1 MDEPVWREMQ
11 PSDVDGVVALANE
24 VHPRLDERAD
34 VFADRMAI
42 FPEGCQVLFG
52 PNGVEGYAVSH
63 PARLREPP
71 PLGAILGRLPADAD
85 SYYIRDVVVSPRLH
99 GAGHARIAVYHALD
113 TGAAF
118 RETALVAVRG
128 TVPFWERFGFADRTR
143 DIEPGRLSP
152 YGEDAR
158 YLVRRKS
165 AVEFTPR
172 AG

>member
-1 MDEPVWREMQ
+1 MDEPVWREMLA
-11 PSDVDGVVALANE
+11 SDLDGVAALAKA
-24 VHPRLDERAD
+24 VHPGLEERQE

-42 FPEGCQVLFG
+42 FPAGCQVLFG
-52 PNGVEGYAVSH
+52 DEGVEGYAVSH

-71 PLGAILGRLPADAD
+71 PLGAILGRVPEGAD
-85 SYYIRDVVVSPRLH
+85 SYYIHDVVVASRLR
-99 GAGHARIAVYHALD
+99 GAGHARIGVYHALD
-113 TGAAF
+113 AGAAF

-128 TVPFWERFGFADRTR
+128 TGPFWERFGFADRTR
-143 DIEPGRLSP
+143 DVEPGRLAP
-152 YGEDAR
+152 YGSDAR